1 MTRRSRHVP
10 RYEVWHRV
18 VPSHQP
24 MASEAIAP
32 HHRLL
37 KLKRVVAMIAPKRMR
52 KTKPTRMSTHQ
63 PRMEYLYP
71 K

>member
-1 MTRRSRHVP
+1 M
-10 RYEVWHRV
+10 
-18 VPSHQP
+18 
-24 MASEAIAP
+24 
-32 HHRLL
+32 HHLLL
-37 KLKRVVAMIAPKRMR
+37 KLRRVVAMIAPKRMR